1 MRSPLRLGATV
12 ALGALLLVGLLAS
25 PALAWKW
32 GVSAEAVC
40 EDSGTTARVDFA
52 VQSQEDG
59 AKGDVAVFAVV
70 DGQPFGQPV
79 TGAFG
84 PDNDTVK
91 GSFTGV
97 PLEAESVVV
106 KALVQWKG
114 QDKPEKDK
122 ADVQLPTDCQKPSPT
137 TAPPTTAPPTT
148 APPTTAPP
156 STAPPS
162 TAPPSTVAPTTVAPT
177 TAPPTTEA
185 PTTTEGEEVLPATS
199 TTIGGPQLPFTGAN
213 SGPLLVAALALVGG
227 GFLILWASRL
237 RGRHEAR

>member
-59 AKGDVAVFAVV
+59 AEGDVAVFALV

-79 TGAFG
+79 TGSFG

-114 QDKPEKDK
+114 EDKPEKAR
-122 ADVQLPTDCQKPSPT
+122 ADVQLPTDCKQPSPT

-148 APPTTAPP
+148 APPTT
-156 STAPPS
+156 
-162 TAPPSTVAPTTVAPT
+162 
-177 TAPPTTEA
+177 
-185 PTTTEGEEVLPATS
+185 EGEEVLPATS
-199 TTIGGPQLPFTGAN
+199 TTTGGPQLPFTGAN

-227 GFLILWASRL
+227 GFVILWASRL

>member
-1 MRSPLRLGATV
+1 MRSPLRLGATA

-52 VQSQEDG
+52 VQSQEHG
-59 AKGDVAVFAVV
+59 AKGDVAVFALV
-70 DGQPFGQPV
+70 DGRPFGQPV
-79 TGAFG
+79 TGKFG

-106 KALVQWKG
+106 KALVQWEG

-122 ADVQLPTDCQKPSPT
+122 VDVQLPTDCKQPSPT

-156 STAPPS
+156 STI
-162 TAPPSTVAPTTVAPT
+162 APTTVAPT

-185 PTTTEGEEVLPATS
+185 PTTTGEEVLPATS
-199 TTIGGPQLPFTGAN
+199 TTTGGPQLPFTGAN

>member
-40 EDSGTTARVDFA
+40 EGSGTTARVDFT

-59 AKGDVAVFAVV
+59 AKGDVAVLALV

-79 TGAFG
+79 TGTFG
-84 PDNDTVK
+84 PGNNTVT

-106 KALVQWKG
+106 KALVQWQG
-114 QDKPEKDK
+114 QDKPEKDR
-122 ADVQLPTDCQKPSPT
+122 ADVQLPTDCKQPSPT

-148 APPTTAPP
+148 APPTT
-156 STAPPS
+156 
-162 TAPPSTVAPTTVAPT
+162 
-177 TAPPTTEA
+177 
-185 PTTTEGEEVLPATS
+185 EGEEVLPATS
-199 TTIGGPQLPFTGAN
+199 TTTGGPQLPFTGAN

>member
-40 EDSGTTARVDFA
+40 EDSGTTARVDFT

-59 AKGDVAVFAVV
+59 AKGDVAVLALV

-79 TGAFG
+79 TGTFG
-84 PDNDTVK
+84 PGNNTVT

-106 KALVQWKG
+106 KALVQWQG
-114 QDKPEKDK
+114 QDKPEKDR
-122 ADVQLPTDCQKPSPT
+122 ADVQLPTDCKQPSPT

-148 APPTTAPP
+148 APPTT
-156 STAPPS
+156 
-162 TAPPSTVAPTTVAPT
+162 
-177 TAPPTTEA
+177 
-185 PTTTEGEEVLPATS
+185 EGEEVLPATS
-199 TTIGGPQLPFTGAN
+199 TTTGGPQLPFTGAN